1 MWPLFLAIVKFCS
14 TNRLFAIIELMGDF
28 TLMLVTVTALFVAF
42 GTISEP
48 FLTYKLGGGGKC
60 PPPVLNFAP
69 RVKRLLTPEKCSCLY
84 RFSATLSNNYCCHR
98 VAMNGTPRVSSAK
111 E

>member
-48 FLTYKLGGGGKC
+48 FLTYKLGGGGQVPASSSQLC
-60 PPPVLNFAP
+60 PSSEEAFDP
-69 RVKRLLTPEKCSCLY
+69 RKMFLFV
-84 RFSATLSNNYCCHR
+84 
-98 VAMNGTPRVSSAK
+98 
-111 E
+111 